1 VLAEYEQEADIQ
13 MMLAASSHLGTKNC
27 DFQMERYIW
36 KRRED
41 GIYVHNLGKTWDKLF
56 MAARVIVAVENPND
70 IVVHSARPYG
80 QRPVIK
86 FGQYTG
92 AHAVAGRHTPGTY
105 CNQVQDIFMEPRL
118 LVVTDPRV
126 DHQPVSESQL
136 ANLPVIAFC
145 DSDSP
150 LHNVDIAIPANNKA
164 KYSIGTLYYLLARMV
179 LQMRG
184 TVSPQN
190 PWDVMVDL
198 FFYRD
203 PQELQEQEEEP
214 APQQVSPP
222 FDDSAAAPP
231 MQAGGFMIPADG
243 TGAPPQAGFE
253 QAQQP
258 PPQAFDAAGA
268 PPPTAGFEAAAPPP
282 QQFGSGF
289 GGPQ

>member
-1 VLAEYEQEADIQ
+1 
-13 MMLAASSHLGTKNC
+13 MMLAASAHLGTKNC

-36 KRRED
+36 KRRDD

-56 MAARVIVAVENPND
+56 MAARVIVAIENPAD

-92 AHAVAGRHTPGTY
+92 AHAVAGRHTPGAY
-105 CNQVQDIFMEPRL
+105 CNQVQEIFIEPRL
-118 LVVTDPRV
+118 LIVTDPRV

-150 LHNVDIAIPANNKA
+150 LNNVDIAIPANNKA
-164 KYSIGTLYYLLARMV
+164 KYSIGTMYYLLARMV

-184 TVSPQN
+184 TVSPSN

-214 APQQVSPP
+214 APAQPAP
-222 FDDSAAAPP
+222 MLDDGAAAAAGGPP
-231 MQAGGFMIPADG
+231 MQAAGSFMMPADG
-243 TGAPPQAGFE
+243 TAPQPGFE
-253 QAQQP
+253 QAQP
-258 PPQAFDAAGA
+258 PPAAAFDAAGA
-268 PPPTAGFEAAAPPP
+268 PPPAAGFEAAAPPP
-282 QQFGSGF
+282 QQFGTSF